1 MRKIGAYVA
10 IAALAAVT
18 FSPPPAAAF
27 GLHFGPFHIG
37 LPSFWHRHHHP
48 LYMRAN
54 PNDVARRELAA
65 AAPDP
70 GAQGMTSGTASG
82 MTSALLYPSTALPS
96 IFANIFWPAYS
107 SPWPFGYEDI
117 FSTAF
122 ARTPAEQDARLCQ
135 QSVDANAMVGRIR
148 ANVAPTAN
156 QMQLLQ
162 RLGGALGVAS
172 GYLAKACP
180 NEIPAQP
187 TARLQLMESQIEE
200 LAMAIDIVRQPLQ
213 DFEQSLSS
221 KQQARFEAVAPS
233 PGATNRLGR
242 TGAIAASC
250 SSSPTA
256 IDWSIGQIEQ
266 SVQPT
271 DAQRDAMAE
280 IKQSFGEAARDLEQ
294 HCPTT
299 APSTAL
305 GRLETIEARLDS
317 TWRAVLSIQVALA
330 NFETKLSD
338 EQKDRFDAMSF
349 ASQ

>member
-10 IAALAAVT
+10 IAALAAVM

-37 LPSFWHRHHHP
+37 LPLFWHRHRHYP

-54 PNDVARRELAA
+54 PNDVTRRE
-65 AAPDP
+65 AAPAAQDR
-70 GAQGMTSGTASG
+70 GAQATPAG

-122 ARTPAEQDARLCQ
+122 ARTPPEQDARLCQ

-148 ANVAPTAN
+148 ANVTPTAG

-200 LAMAIDIVRQPLQ
+200 LAMAIDIIRQPLQ

-233 PGATNRLGR
+233 PAANHLGR

-250 SSSPTA
+250 TSSPTA

-266 SVQPT
+266 TVQPT

-299 APSTAL
+299 APPTAL

-349 ASQ
+349 ASR